1 MMATLCQAYPSEA
14 AARRAIERLRA
25 GGLPPQGAQLI
36 TGGLV
41 HDLRR
46 EPVGEFLGQ
55 AEPDAPV
62 RTFASTTLLRWH
74 PPGTFAGDA
83 DRQRAGSFADVDSH
97 VIVHYD
103 ASGSEHSRV
112 AGLRGLEELFVTAGL
127 EPGVAEHALAEL
139 CAGSSLVLAQVAEM
153 GPAEAATRLEDVGQA
168 AGA

>member
-1 MMATLCQAYPSEA
+1 MATLCRAYPTQA

-25 GGLPPQGAQLI
+25 GGLPPQGAQMI

-46 EPVGEFLGQ
+46 EPVGEFLGR

-74 PPGTFAGDA
+74 PPGTFAGDP

-97 VIVHYD
+97 VVVHCD
-103 ASGSEHSRV
+103 ASGCEHARV
-112 AGLRGLEELFVTAGL
+112 AGLRDLEALFLTAGL
-127 EPGVAEHALAEL
+127 EPETADRALADL
-139 CAGSSLVLAQVAEM
+139 CAGSSLVLVQVAEM
-153 GPAEAATRLEDVGQA
+153 GPAEAAARLEDVGQA
-168 AGA
+168 A